1 MDYETK
7 VMQDRITKI
16 EERNVLMQKMFDNM
30 KMHTEQVQEEVLQLK
45 DSYRKQSENIIEQ
58 VEKV

>member
-1 MDYETK
+1 M
-7 VMQDRITKI
+7 
-16 EERNVLMQKMFDNM
+16 MQKMFDNM

-45 DSYRKQSENIIEQ
+45 ESYRKQSENMINQ